1 MVKIGELW
9 WNISPSALDRD
20 VSCHAI
26 MACYG
31 SRGGLSALVARRRS
45 QPATRAGCK

>member
-20 VSCHAI
+20 VSFHAI
-26 MACYG
+26 IACYR
-31 SRGGLSALVARRRS
+31 SRSGLSALVARRAC
-45 QPATRAGCK
+45 QPATRAG